1 MIKKNKIS
9 YHFWLEMRVRKS
21 CKKNIEKGRERN
33 RMDPWMEKNRKLSVL
48 KGERIPVVEH
58 INKGLAF
65 VLATLFGS

>member
-1 MIKKNKIS
+1 
-9 YHFWLEMRVRKS
+9 
-21 CKKNIEKGRERN
+21 
-33 RMDPWMEKNRKLSVL
+33 MEKNRKLSVL